1 MHRRW
6 RSRRP
11 DRRAARRTGHG
22 GGSNRSRMRY
32 HFPMRII
39 LITGISGSGKTV
51 ALNVLEDA
59 GYFCVD
65 NLPPTLL
72 RELVATRIR
81 EGAQMLAVATDARS
95 ADSLAGL
102 PSDIAWL
109 RSHGHDVRVLFLT
122 AKTETLINRY
132 SETRR
137 SHPLSHRL
145 RPGQNPADRLT
156 LTECILQ
163 EREMLSGIESLGHV
177 IDTSGLSANKLR
189 QWIKEFVASERAPL
203 TILFVSFAF
212 KFGVPLDADLVFD
225 VRMLTNPFYDA
236 ELRPLTG
243 CDAPVIDFL
252 QALPMAVEMEND
264 IRGFVEKWL
273 PAFRNDN
280 RSYLTI
286 AIGCTGGQHRS
297 VYMVERLARYFEQ
310 SERVVRRHR
319 ELG

>member
-1 MHRRW
+1 
-6 RSRRP
+6 
-11 DRRAARRTGHG
+11 
-22 GGSNRSRMRY
+22 
-32 HFPMRII
+32 MRII

-102 PSDIAWL
+102 PSDVQWL
-109 RSHGHDVRVLFLT
+109 REQGHDVRVLFLT
-122 AKTETLINRY
+122 AKTETLITRY

-163 EREMLSGIESLGHV
+163 ERDMLDAVKELGHV

-203 TILFVSFAF
+203 TVLFVSFAF

-225 VRMLTNPFYDA
+225 VRMIPNPFYDLR
-236 ELRPLTG
+236 LRPLTG
-243 CDAPVIDFL
+243 RDAPVIEFL
-252 QALPMAVEMEND
+252 DALPMAAEMERD

-273 PAFRNDN
+273 PAFKNDN
-280 RSYLTI
+280 RSYLTV

-297 VYMVERLARYFEQ
+297 VYMVERLARYFQ
-310 SERVVRRHR
+310 PVERVVRRHR
-319 ELG
+319 ELD

>member
-1 MHRRW
+1 
-6 RSRRP
+6 
-11 DRRAARRTGHG
+11 
-22 GGSNRSRMRY
+22 
-32 HFPMRII
+32 MRII

-95 ADSLAGL
+95 ADSLASL
-102 PSDIAWL
+102 PSDVQWL
-109 RSHGHDVRVLFLT
+109 REQGHDVRVLFLT
-122 AKTETLINRY
+122 AKTETLITRY

-163 EREMLSGIESLGHV
+163 ERDMLDSVKELGHV

-189 QWIKEFVASERAPL
+189 QWIKEFIATERAPL
-203 TILFVSFAF
+203 TVLFVSFAF

-225 VRMLTNPFYDA
+225 VRMIPNPFYDLR
-236 ELRPLTG
+236 LRPLTG
-243 CDAPVIDFL
+243 RDAPVIEFL
-252 QALPMAVEMEND
+252 DALPMAAEMERD

-273 PAFRNDN
+273 PAFKNDN
-280 RSYLTI
+280 RSYLTV

-297 VYMVERLARYFEQ
+297 VYMVERLARYFQ
-310 SERVVRRHR
+310 PVERVVRRHR